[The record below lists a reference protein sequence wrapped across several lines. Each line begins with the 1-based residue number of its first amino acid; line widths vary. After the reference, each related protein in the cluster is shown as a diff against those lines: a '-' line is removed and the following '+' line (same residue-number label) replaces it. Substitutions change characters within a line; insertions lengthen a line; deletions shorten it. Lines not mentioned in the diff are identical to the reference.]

1 MTGTPRVGLFGGAFD
16 PPHRAHR
23 ALVEAALAQLQ
34 LDRLLIVPTGAA
46 WHKTR
51 ALSPAE
57 HRVAM
62 ARLAFADLP
71 RVELDLREVNRPG
84 PSYTID
90 TLRELHRQWPGA
102 TFFLLIGQDQARSL
116 ATWRDWQQVLELATV
131 CVAGRPCP
139 NAPDRAPDSA
149 ADAPWRDALQ
159 TLTLPPI
166 DLSATT
172 IRTLCAR
179 GERVDALVGE
189 PVARYIALHNL
200 YPAS

>member
-1 MTGTPRVGLFGGAFD
+1 MTGSQRIGLFGGAFD

-23 ALVEAALAQLQ
+23 ALVEAALSQLE

-51 ALSPAE
+51 ALSAAE

-71 RVELDLREVNRPG
+71 RVEIDLREVERPG

-90 TLRELHRQWPGA
+90 TLRELHRRWPGA

-116 ATWRDWQQVLELATV
+116 SSWREWRQVLELSTV
-131 CVAGRPCP
+131 CVASRPGQGGAGDP
-139 NAPDRAPDSA
+139 T
-149 ADAPWRDALQ
+149 DAPWRDQL
-159 TLTLPPI
+159 LELVMPPM

-172 IRTLCAR
+172 LRALCAR
-179 GERVDALVGE
+179 GEPVDALVGE
-189 PVARYIALHNL
+189 AVARYIALHHL

>member
-71 RVELDLREVNRPG
+71 GVELDLREVDRPG

-90 TLRELHRQWPGA
+90 TLRELHRLWPGA

-131 CVAGRPCP
+131 CVAGRPDP
-139 NAPDRAPDSA
+139 NAPDSTD
-149 ADAPWRDALQ
+149 DAPWRDALQ
-159 TLTLPPI
+159 ALTLPPI

-172 IRTLCAR
+172 IRSLCAR
-179 GERVDALVGE
+179 GEPVDALVGE